1 MGRVDSRIDEWKRKL
16 IDLTRRNRLLFFRPT
31 RSSTLRIEEP
41 SSEDVFKRLVIDEK
55 PWEFFI
61 PPEEE
66 NELPDEESDPQQSFR
81 EILDSQ
87 KGLPKSKEIERK
99 PSELLCATRERG
111 RIRAILR
118 NLHRR
123 S

>member
-1 MGRVDSRIDEWKRKL
+1 MNRVGDRIEEWKRKL

-66 NELPDEESDPQQSFR
+66 NELPDGESDPRQSFQA
-81 EILDSQ
+81 IFDSQ
-87 KGLPKSKEIERK
+87 KGLPRPREVERK
-99 PSELLCATRERG
+99 PSELLCATREQG

-118 NLHRR
+118 NLH
-123 S
+123 